1 MIADGR
7 ACMGGGH
14 MKILEHRPGRL
25 RLDGLPGGGTAA
37 GLAGTKTDRW
47 IGMWSA
53 RVLCAFGVA
62 YAVTMVAG
70 FAAMG
75 DLSKPLED
83 PYLAV
88 MEVLILVMAPVLV
101 LLAVVIHACAPHGTK
116 TYSMTALGWM
126 LLVAGFTMTVHLV
139 QLTVVGRV
147 PPGATQRVH
156 KPFH

>member
-1 MIADGR
+1 MGHRRRVRRWGHDVPLPMSAGSC
-7 ACMGGGH
+7 ACREVAKMR
-14 MKILEHRPGRL
+14 ILGHRPGGPG
-25 RLDGLPGGGTAA
+25 LDRAAAPGTAA
-37 GLAGTKTDRW
+37 GLGGTATDRW

-88 MEVLILVMAPVLV
+88 MEVLILGV
-101 LLAVVIHACAPHGTK
+101 
-116 TYSMTALGWM
+116 
-126 LLVAGFTMTVHLV
+126 
-139 QLTVVGRV
+139 
-147 PPGATQRVH
+147 
-156 KPFH
+156 